1 MCKDSDFFEIFY
13 YLCIVYVLWRT
24 IFFFMRQKRFFFY
37 IFLFVILSTLGSCN
51 TVKYVPEDQYLL
63 KKVKIKA
70 SIPDVNN
77 EELKSYLRQT
87 PNNTILGFWPLK
99 LGFYSAS
106 SNDSTK
112 WVNRWLRKIG
122 EPPVIYDSIKTS
134 YGCQEI
140 EKVIYNKGYLNAKV
154 TSTTTFKKQ
163 KASVTYTIEAG
174 DPYRLRHYFIT
185 IPDSTINET
194 ITKRTNSLIQS
205 GDLFDIDKLNEE
217 REQVSRILR
226 NRGYFNF
233 RKELLFFYVDSALNS
248 NEIDA
253 ELSIQPQYLDNDSAL
268 QIIFSKKAIEN
279 VTILALKD
287 NDLLKTDIV
296 LDTFHY
302 DNINVVYN
310 KKNKAFRPKAL
321 INKTSIRPNEYYSDF
336 IVDRTYSR
344 LNSLNAAKYVN
355 ISFKE
360 NSNDKLDAQ
369 IIITQNKPHTISAEI
384 EGTYSGGDLGVGAA
398 IGYKN
403 NNIFHGS
410 EILNINLNGGYEAI
424 GSLSEYQSAWDIGG
438 EVSLTFPTLLMP
450 MTDKFKRRATGST
463 EIATSINFQQRPE
476 YQRNIAGA
484 GIKYNWRWHRVNFSF
499 NLLDLSYIYLPYV
512 TDAFKDKYMKPT
524 SSIRFSYE
532 DHFIMRWGLG
542 INMSN
547 RRNMTFN
554 TNSFYTFRA
563 NIRTAGNL
571 LYGISHLIKQQRN
584 EDGVYEIFNIQY
596 SQFAKA
602 DVDFSYNWY
611 LTDKSRL
618 VFHSGLGVGIPY
630 GNASILPFEERY
642 YSGGANSMRGWSARR
657 LGPGNFYNNSGS
669 IDFMKQS
676 GDIKLDLNLEARFR
690 LIWKLEAALFLDA
703 GNIWTIRDYAEQ
715 PTGVFRWNEFYKQI
729 ACNYGAGLR
738 LDFDFFVI
746 RVDMGIKL
754 YDPGYPIKNE
764 RWRTE
769 LSWKNDF
776 ALHFAVGYPF

>member
-1 MCKDSDFFEIFY
+1 MQIKRLFY
-13 YLCIVYVLWRT
+13 YI
-24 IFFFMRQKRFFFY
+24 
-37 IFLFVILSTLGSCN
+37 ILLIILPTLGSCSM
-51 TVKYVPEDQYLL
+51 TKYVPENQYLL
-63 KKVKIKA
+63 TNVKVKS
-70 SIPDVNN
+70 SIPDINN
-77 EELKSYLRQT
+77 EELKDYLRQT
-87 PNNTILGFWPLK
+87 PNNTIFGFWPLQ
-99 LGFYSAS
+99 LGFYNLSEDDS
-106 SNDSTK
+106 SK
-112 WVNRWLRKIG
+112 WVNRWLRRIG
-122 EPPVIYDSIKTS
+122 EPPIIYDSTKTI
-134 YGCQEI
+134 YGCDELK
-140 EKVIYNKGYLNAKV
+140 KVMFNKGFLNANVTSETNINTKKRHAKV
-154 TSTTTFKKQ
+154 TYKIDQGT
-163 KASVTYTIEAG
+163 
-174 DPYRLRHYFIT
+174 PYRLRNYFIT
-185 IPDSTINET
+185 IPDSNAVNAINRREKPL
-194 ITKRTNSLIQS
+194 ITK

-217 REQVSRILR
+217 REQIARILR

-248 NEIDA
+248 YEIDA
-253 ELSIQPQYLDNDSAL
+253 ELSIQPQYLENDSAM
-268 QIIFSKKAIEN
+268 QIIFSKKQIEN
-279 VTILALKD
+279 ITILAIKD
-287 NDLLKTDIV
+287 NDISNISKIN
-296 LDTFHY
+296 LDTIIIDGY
-302 DNINVVYN
+302 KVIYN
-310 KKNKAFRPKAL
+310 PQNKAFKPKA
-321 INKTSIRPNEYYSDF
+321 IANKISIRPSMYYSD
-336 IVDRTYSR
+336 IAVERTYSR
-344 LNSLNAAKYVN
+344 LNSLNATKYVN
-355 ISFKE
+355 ITFSE
-360 NSNDKLDAQ
+360 NSNGLLDAQ

-398 IGYKN
+398 IKYRN

-410 EILNINLNGGYEAI
+410 EILDVSLNGGYEAI

-438 EVSLTFPTLLMP
+438 IASLTFPTLLLP
-450 MTDKFKRRATGST
+450 TTKDFKRRVIGNT
-463 EIATSINFQQRPE
+463 EISTSVNFQQRPE
-476 YQRNIAGA
+476 YQRNIATA
-484 GIKYNWRWHRVNFSF
+484 GIKYKWQWRRINLTF
-499 NLLDLSYIYLPYV
+499 NLLDLSYIYLPYM

-547 RRNMTFN
+547 RRNMTYY
-554 TNSFYTFRA
+554 TSSYYTFRA

-571 LYGISHLIKQQRN
+571 LYGISHIFNQPKN

-602 DVDFSYNWY
+602 DIDFAYNNY
-611 LTDKSRL
+611 ITDKIRL
-618 VFHSGLGVGIPY
+618 VFHTGLGVGVPY

-657 LGPGNFYNNSGS
+657 LGPGNFNNNSGS

-690 LIWKLEAALFLDA
+690 LVWKLEAALFLDA

-715 PTGVFRWNEFYKQI
+715 PTGVFHWNEFYKQI

-769 LSWKNDF
+769 LSWRNDF

>member
-1 MCKDSDFFEIFY
+1 MRLKKIFY
-13 YLCIVYVLWRT
+13 YV
-24 IFFFMRQKRFFFY
+24 
-37 IFLFVILSTLGSCN
+37 FLLVILPTLGSCN
-51 TVKYVPEDQYLL
+51 MTKCVPKDKYLL
-63 KKVKIKA
+63 KNVKIKA

-77 EELKSYLRQT
+77 EELKGYLRQT

-99 LGFYSAS
+99 LGFYNAS
-106 SNDSTK
+106 GEDSTK
-112 WVNRWLRKIG
+112 WSNRWLRRIG
-122 EPPVIYDSIKTS
+122 EPPVIYDSLKTI
-134 YGCQEI
+134 YGCDELQ
-140 EKVIYNKGYLNAKV
+140 KVIFNKGYLNAKV
-154 TSTTTFKKQ
+154 TSEVIKNEKKRHV
-163 KASVTYTIEAG
+163 KITYTIKEEE
-174 DPYRLRHYFIT
+174 PYRLRNYFIT
-185 IPDSTINET
+185 IPASLALDSIHNRE
-194 ITKRTNSLIQS
+194 RSLIKS
-205 GDLFDIDKLNEE
+205 GDLFDIDRLNEE
-217 REQVSRILR
+217 REQVAKILR
-226 NRGYFNF
+226 NQGYYNF
-233 RKELLFFYVDSALNS
+233 RKELLFFYVDSALNT

-268 QIIFSKKAIEN
+268 QIIFTKKEIEN

-287 NDLLKTDIV
+287 DDLLKNSLE
-296 LDTFHY
+296 LDTFY
-302 DNINVVYN
+302 QNNIKVIYN

-321 INKTSIRPNEYYSDF
+321 INKISIQPNRLYSDF

-355 ISFKE
+355 ISFTE
-360 NSNDKLDAQ
+360 NSNNNLDAQ
-369 IIITQNKPHTISAEI
+369 IVITQNKPHTVSAEI

-403 NNIFHGS
+403 NNIFKGS
-410 EILNINLNGGYEAI
+410 EILNININGGYEAI

-438 EVSLTFPTLLMP
+438 EASLTFPTLLMP
-450 MTDKFKRRATGST
+450 MTEDFKRRSTGTT
-463 EIATSINFQQRPE
+463 EIAASVNFQQRPE
-476 YQRNIAGA
+476 YQRNIASA
-484 GIKYNWRWHRVNFSF
+484 GIKYNWRWHRTNFTF
-499 NLLDLSYIYLPYV
+499 NLLDISYIYLPYM

-554 TNSFYTFRA
+554 TSSFYTFRA
-563 NIRTAGNL
+563 NVRTAGNL
-571 LYGISHLIKQQRN
+571 LYGISNLIKQEKN

-602 DVDFSYNWY
+602 DIDFAYNWY
-611 LTDKSRL
+611 LNDKSRL
-618 VFHSGLGVGIPY
+618 VFHTGLGVGVPY

-657 LGPGNFYNNSGS
+657 LGPGNFYNSSGS

-690 LIWKLEAALFLDA
+690 LIWKLEAALFVDA

-715 PTGVFRWNEFYKQI
+715 PSGAFHWNEFYKQI
-729 ACNYGAGLR
+729 ACNYGFGLR

-754 YDPGYPIKNE
+754 YDPGYPVEIE

-769 LSWKNDF
+769 LTWRNDF

>member
-1 MCKDSDFFEIFY
+1 MQIKRLFY
-13 YLCIVYVLWRT
+13 YI
-24 IFFFMRQKRFFFY
+24 
-37 IFLFVILSTLGSCN
+37 ILLIILPTLGSCSM
-51 TVKYVPEDQYLL
+51 TKYVPENQYLL
-63 KKVKIKA
+63 TNVKVKS
-70 SIPDVNN
+70 SIPDINN
-77 EELKSYLRQT
+77 EELKDYLRQT
-87 PNNTILGFWPLK
+87 PNNTIFGFWPLQ
-99 LGFYSAS
+99 LGFYNLSEDDS
-106 SNDSTK
+106 SK
-112 WVNRWLRKIG
+112 WVNRWLRRIG
-122 EPPVIYDSIKTS
+122 EPPVIYDSTKTI
-134 YGCQEI
+134 YGCDELK
-140 EKVIYNKGYLNAKV
+140 KVMFNKGFLNANVTSETNINTKKRHAKV
-154 TSTTTFKKQ
+154 TYKIDQGT
-163 KASVTYTIEAG
+163 
-174 DPYRLRHYFIT
+174 PYRLRNYFIT
-185 IPDSTINET
+185 IPDSNAVNAINRREKPL
-194 ITKRTNSLIQS
+194 ITK

-217 REQVSRILR
+217 REQIARILR

-248 NEIDA
+248 YEIDA
-253 ELSIQPQYLDNDSAL
+253 ELSIQPQYLENDSAM
-268 QIIFSKKAIEN
+268 QIIFSKKQIEN
-279 VTILALKD
+279 ITILAIKD
-287 NDLLKTDIV
+287 NDISNISKIN
-296 LDTFHY
+296 LDTIIIDGY
-302 DNINVVYN
+302 KVIYN
-310 KKNKAFRPKAL
+310 PQNKAFKPKA
-321 INKTSIRPNEYYSDF
+321 IANKISIRPSMYYSD
-336 IVDRTYSR
+336 IAVERTYSR
-344 LNSLNAAKYVN
+344 LNSLNATKYVN
-355 ISFKE
+355 ITFSE
-360 NSNDKLDAQ
+360 NSNGLLDAQ

-398 IGYKN
+398 IKYRN

-410 EILNINLNGGYEAI
+410 EILDVSLNGGYEAI

-438 EVSLTFPTLLMP
+438 IASLTFPTLLLP
-450 MTDKFKRRATGST
+450 TTKDFKRRVIGNT
-463 EIATSINFQQRPE
+463 EISTSINFQQRPE
-476 YQRNIAGA
+476 YQRNIATA
-484 GIKYNWRWHRVNFSF
+484 GIKYKWQWRRINLTF
-499 NLLDLSYIYLPYV
+499 NLLDLSYIYLPYM

-547 RRNMTFN
+547 RRNMTYY
-554 TNSFYTFRA
+554 TSSYYTFRA

-571 LYGISHLIKQQRN
+571 LYGISHIFNQPKN

-602 DVDFSYNWY
+602 DIDFAYNNY
-611 LTDKSRL
+611 ITDKIRL
-618 VFHSGLGVGIPY
+618 VFHTGLGVGVPY

-657 LGPGNFYNNSGS
+657 LGPGNFNNNSGS

-690 LIWKLEAALFLDA
+690 LVWKLEAALFLDA

-715 PTGVFRWNEFYKQI
+715 PTGVFHWNEFYKQI

-769 LSWKNDF
+769 LSWRNDF

>member
-1 MCKDSDFFEIFY
+1 MPA
-13 YLCIVYVLWRT
+13 
-24 IFFFMRQKRFFFY
+24 
-37 IFLFVILSTLGSCN
+37 LSSCSM
-51 TVKYVPEDQYLL
+51 TKYVPENQYLL

-99 LGFYSAS
+99 LGFYNAS
-106 SNDSTK
+106 GNDSTK
-112 WVNRWLRKIG
+112 WGNRWLRRIG
-122 EPPVIYDSIKTS
+122 EPPVIYDSLKTVL
-134 YGCQEI
+134 GCDEI
-140 EKVIYNKGYLNAKV
+140 EKVIYNKGYLNANV
-154 TSTTTFKKQ
+154 TSQTTFRKRH
-163 KASVTYTIEAG
+163 ANVTYTIKEG
-174 DPYRLRHYFIT
+174 EPYRLRHYFIT
-185 IPDSTINET
+185 IPDSAINET
-194 ITKRTNSLIQS
+194 LSRRANASIKS
-205 GDLFDIDKLNEE
+205 GELFDIDKLNAD
-217 REQVSRILR
+217 REQVARILR

-233 RKELLFFYVDSALNS
+233 RKELLFFYVDSALNT

-268 QIIFSKKAIEN
+268 QIIFTKKKVEN
-279 VTILALKD
+279 VSIFALKD
-287 NDLLKTDIV
+287 NDIANISKID
-296 LDTFHY
+296 LDTVFKNNFH
-302 DNINVVYN
+302 IIYN
-310 KKNKAFRPKAL
+310 PKNKAFRPQA
-321 INKTSIRPNEYYSDF
+321 IANKISIRPDSYYSDF
-336 IVDRTYSR
+336 AVERTYSH
-344 LNSLNAAKYVN
+344 LNSLSAAKYVN
-355 ISFKE
+355 ITFNE
-360 NSNDKLDAQ
+360 NSRGNLDAQ
-369 IIITQNKPHTISAEI
+369 IILTQNKPHTISAEI

-403 NNIFHGS
+403 NNIFRGS
-410 EILNINLNGGYEAI
+410 EILNVNINGGYEAI

-450 MTDKFKRRATGST
+450 MTDDFKRRATGST

-484 GIKYNWRWHRVNFSF
+484 GIKYNWRWRRINFTF
-499 NLLDLSYIYLPYV
+499 NLLDLSYIYLPYM

-554 TNSFYTFRA
+554 TSSFYTFRA

-571 LYGISHLIKQQRN
+571 LYGISHLINQQKN

-602 DVDFSYNWY
+602 DVDFAYNWY

-657 LGPGNFYNNSGS
+657 LGPGNFYNSSGS

-690 LIWKLEAALFLDA
+690 LIWKLEAAVFVDA

-746 RVDMGIKL
+746 RVDLGIKL
-754 YDPGYPIKNE
+754 YDPGYPVKSE

-769 LSWKNDF
+769 LTWKNDF
-776 ALHFAVGYPF
+776 ALHFSVGYPF